1 MDGELRTLQN
11 LANAATAFV
20 VDYGFQIIGAMI
32 ILVLGLWA
40 ARWAARVVERLCGRG
55 RLDITLSR
63 FIANI
68 ARVLVLVFVVII
80 VLGKFGIN
88 ISPLIAA
95 LGAVAF
101 GGTLALQGPL
111 SNYGAGISIILARPF
126 VVGNTLTVQGVS
138 GVVEE
143 ITLANTRLRT
153 EDDERITI
161 PNKKLVDEIL
171 INSFENRIVEG
182 RIGISYADDPET
194 AIELIGQVLAE
205 QEGVV
210 GRPQAQIGIQ
220 AFADSAIEL
229 AYRYWVPTDR
239 YYEVQFATNQ
249 RIHAALGAAG
259 IHMPYPQC
267 EVRLLEAGTR
277 AG

>member
-1 MDGELRTLQN
+1 MDAELKTLQHV
-11 LANAATAFV
+11 ANTASTFV
-20 VDYGFQIIGAMI
+20 VDYGFQIIGAI
-32 ILVLGLWA
+32 IVLLLGLWA
-40 ARWAARVVERLCGRG
+40 ARWASRVVDRLCVGAN
-55 RLDITLSR
+55 LDVTLSH

-68 ARVLVLVFVVII
+68 ARVLVLIFVVII

-111 SNYGAGISIILARPF
+111 SNYGAGISIIVTRPF

-143 ITLANTRLRT
+143 ITLGNTRMRT

-171 INSFENRIVEG
+171 VNSFDNRIVEG
-182 RIGISYADDPET
+182 SIGISYADDPQE
-194 AIELIGQVLAE
+194 AAGLISGVLLEL
-205 QEGVV
+205 EGVV
-210 GRPQAQIGIQ
+210 SSPGAQIGILD
-220 AFADSAIEL
+220 FSDSAIEL

-239 YYEVQFATNQ
+239 YFEIQFIANQ
-249 RIHAALGAAG
+249 KIYAALIGAG
-259 IHMPYPQC
+259 IRIPYPQR
-267 EVRLLEAGTR
+267 EVRLLES
-277 AG
+277 

>member
-1 MDGELRTLQN
+1 MDTELQTLQN
-11 LANAATAFV
+11 IVNTASAFV
-20 VDYGFQIIGAMI
+20 VDYGFQIIGAI
-32 ILVLGLWA
+32 IVLVLGLWA
-40 ARWAARVVERLCGRG
+40 ARWAARGVERLCERTH
-55 RLDITLSR
+55 LDVTLSR

-68 ARVLVLVFVVII
+68 ARTLVLIFVVII
-80 VLGKFGIN
+80 VLGKFGLN

-171 INSFENRIVEG
+171 VNSFENRIVEG
-182 RIGISYADDPET
+182 KVSISYSDDPET
-194 AIELIGQVLAE
+194 AIQLIDKVLAE

-210 GRPQAQIGIQ
+210 GSPPAQIGIQ

-239 YYEVQFATNQ
+239 YFEVQFATNQ
-249 RIHAALGAAG
+249 CIYAALMSAG
-259 IHMPYPQC
+259 IHIPYPQR
-267 EVRLLEAGTR
+267 EVRLLEGQAQG
-277 AG
+277 G